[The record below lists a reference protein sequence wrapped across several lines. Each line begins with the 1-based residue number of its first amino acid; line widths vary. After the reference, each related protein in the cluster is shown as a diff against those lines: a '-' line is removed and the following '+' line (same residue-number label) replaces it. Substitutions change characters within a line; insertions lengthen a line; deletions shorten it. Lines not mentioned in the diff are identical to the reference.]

1 MPLSRTRM
9 PFKSIVVDREKCIS
23 AASCVAVAPEVFE
36 LDAEGKAIVK
46 SMTGD
51 PDDVIID
58 AAKACPTLAITII
71 GEDGKQIV
79 P

>member
-1 MPLSRTRM
+1 M

-36 LDAEGKAIVK
+36 LDGEGKAIVK
-46 SMTGD
+46 NATGN
-51 PDDVIID
+51 DDQTIID
-58 AAKACPTLAITII
+58 AAKACPTQAIII
-71 GEDGKQIV
+71 VDEAGKQIV

>member
-1 MPLSRTRM
+1 M

-36 LDAEGKAIVK
+36 LDSEGKAIVK
-46 SMTGD
+46 TGSAT
-51 PDDVIID
+51 PDQTIID

-71 GEDGKQIV
+71 SEDGKQRV

>member
-1 MPLSRTRM
+1 M

-23 AASCVAVAPEVFE
+23 AGSCVAVAPEVFE
-36 LDAEGKAIVK
+36 LDAEGKAIIK
-46 SMTGD
+46 SATGASD
-51 PDDVIID
+51 ETIID

>member
-1 MPLSRTRM
+1 M
-9 PFKSIVVDREKCIS
+9 
-23 AASCVAVAPEVFE
+23 APEVFE
-36 LDAEGKAIVK
+36 LDGEGKAVVK

-51 PDDVIID
+51 SDDMILD

-71 GEDGKQIV
+71 DSAGKQVV

>member
-1 MPLSRTRM
+1 M

-23 AASCVAVAPEVFE
+23 AGSCVAVAPEVFE
-36 LDAEGKAIVK
+36 LDGEGKAVVK
-46 SMTGD
+46 NATGD
-51 PDDVIID
+51 SDEMIID

-71 GEDGKQIV
+71 GEDGKQVV

>member
-1 MPLSRTRM
+1 MALQ
-9 PFKSIVVDREKCIS
+9 IIVDREKCIS

-36 LDAEGKAIVK
+36 LDGEGKAVVK
-46 SMTGD
+46 SATGD

>member
-1 MPLSRTRM
+1 M

-23 AASCVAVAPEVFE
+23 AGSCVAVAPEVFE
-36 LDAEGKAIVK
+36 LDGEGKAVVK
-46 SMTGD
+46 NATGD
-51 PDDVIID
+51 SDEMIID